1 SHVRPQGRSAGG
13 MAGMKLADGAV
24 VSYFGVVPA
33 GADAVVATIA
43 GSSGALAG
51 TQAGSA
57 KVTAFAEYPAK
68 GRATGG
74 VRAQRFLKGEDV
86 IIAAWV
92 GPSPARA
99 SAGSGQPVEL
109 PEVDNRRDGS
119 GAALSTP
126 VAGIG

>member
-1 SHVRPQGRSAGG
+1 
-13 MAGMKLADGAV
+13 MAGIKLGDGATV
-24 VSYFGVVPA
+24 AFFGVVET
-33 GADAVVATIA
+33 GADAVVVTIA

-51 TQAGSA
+51 TQAGTA

-86 IIAAWV
+86 LIGSWV
-92 GPSPARA
+92 GPAPARA
-99 SAGSGQPVEL
+99 SAGSGQPVDL

-119 GAALSTP
+119 GVPLATP